1 MKYKNLLAEMV
12 RADVSRED
20 IAKTIGKSYNHTRE
34 KLNGKYP
41 FLYGEAVAIQ
51 EKHFPDLD
59 IKYLF
64 EEFE

>member
-1 MKYKNLLAEMV
+1 MVYKNLLAEMV

-20 IAKTIGKSYNHTRE
+20 ISKTIGNSYNHTRE

-41 FLYGEAVAIQ
+41 VLYGEAVKIQ
-51 EKHFPDLD
+51 ETHFPNLD